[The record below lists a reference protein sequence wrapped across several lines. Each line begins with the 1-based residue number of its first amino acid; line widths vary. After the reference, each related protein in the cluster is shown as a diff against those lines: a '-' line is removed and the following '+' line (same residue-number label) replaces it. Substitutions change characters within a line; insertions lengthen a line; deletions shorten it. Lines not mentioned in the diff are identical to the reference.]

1 MSDNTGNGFC
11 SSSGPAVATVEVPED
26 DEAGIGVT
34 TVERPEACM
43 FSPEFTP
50 LNALRLIKDC
60 LAYFNKHA
68 TRNKGDNGSIFV
80 NAKEDPPQVWIM
92 FKDTTEEEALERGP
106 LKCPLLNSVTKCK
119 Q

>member
-50 LNALRLIKDC
+50 LNALRLTKDC

-68 TRNKGDNGSIFV
+68 TRNKRDNGSIFV
-80 NAKEDPPQVWIM
+80 NAREDTP
-92 FKDTTEEEALERGP
+92 TEMDDVQRHNGTRSAGARPIGNALY
-106 LKCPLLNSVTKCK
+106 
-119 Q
+119 